1 VGAGPAAVVEI
12 GSRRPG
18 QNPPHEAARSRVQV
32 EMKEQVR
39 DRECPAEWTERAF
52 MPQLHDVLKRGFDS
66 SSEIQSPLM

>member
-1 VGAGPAAVVEI
+1 VGADPAAVVET

-18 QNPPHEAARSRVQV
+18 QNLPREAARARVQI

-66 SSEIQSPLM
+66 SSKTQSPLM